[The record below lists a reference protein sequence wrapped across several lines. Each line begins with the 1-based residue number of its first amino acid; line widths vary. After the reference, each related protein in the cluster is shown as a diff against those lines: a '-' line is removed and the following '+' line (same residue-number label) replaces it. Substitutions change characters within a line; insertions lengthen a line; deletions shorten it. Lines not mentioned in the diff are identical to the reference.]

1 MSLIGRAA
9 ERAAMQQA
17 VDDAA
22 RGRGRTVIVRGEPG
36 IGKTELLRAT
46 RRYAAGAGLMVRSGR
61 ATELEQDVPLAGLS
75 AMGLAPADGQPDWQW
90 AQSAADDL
98 RDAAGDRA
106 VALLVDDAHWADPA
120 TVDALAIL
128 LSRPPRIPAVLMIT
142 ARPGP
147 VADALVRVATT
158 APGGC
163 LVMDLGPLDEAD
175 SIRLL
180 RDHGVTG
187 DRPDLVMASGGNPLF
202 LRELASHDDES
213 VPTGIVAAVHR
224 ELAGLSAD
232 AVRLVEAAALLGDPF
247 EVGLAARVAGLPEQR
262 TDDLLAE
269 LTAHRFLHPGADLAQ
284 FRFRHPVVRSA
295 VLESTDVSRR
305 RTLHRSAAAVLAAGG
320 APAPSIAR
328 HLRPVA
334 EFGDTAAARTLIEA
348 AEQVRHRSP
357 SVAAD
362 WYTAAL
368 RCDPRLAPGYTQHL
382 ITALVQSGRAVEALD
397 RMGDELERLPAGNPD
412 WTDLTLRAAALER
425 LTGLITSSERRLA
438 AVDPTGLPPA
448 GRSDWYAASAVS
460 AFHAGRFEQVAP
472 LVGQAAAARP
482 GRGGEGLLD
491 AAREVL
497 LAMTAQFRGDLDQA
511 SKSAAEARRIVEHAS
526 VAEILGHADISAM
539 VPWTLAQI
547 DRFDDVLVTA
557 RRAAGVTRAAG
568 NLFAA
573 APAALAEVLGLAL
586 TGRLTEAAALSE
598 QVTVEARIA
607 RLDQPLQ
614 WALWLHAWVLAER
627 DELARATT
635 LAQEAHAMATRL
647 EPSVMTTNAR
657 SVLGSTLIMAGRAE
671 EGVPLLVAHDE
682 PGWICRWA
690 PRLVQGLLALGDD
703 AAAAEHVERVRA
715 LPAADLLTSA
725 AVGRDQA
732 EALLLLAR
740 DEPGAALAAAQRATA
755 EARDAGM
762 RWEQARGLH
771 LCGLARAA
779 DDPAGA
785 ADTLRDART
794 LARQCGALLLERQIG
809 RDLRRLVRGT
819 ATPHS
824 RTGPLNGELTAR
836 EREIAALVAD
846 GLTNRQIAAR
856 LFVSEKT
863 VESHLS
869 KAFGKLGVNSRAALA
884 AQVAAP

>member
-1 MSLIGRAA
+1 MSLIGRTA
-9 ERAAMQQA
+9 ERAALQQA

-22 RGRGRTVIVRGEPG
+22 QGRGRTLIVRGEPG

-46 RRYAAGAGLMVRSGR
+46 RRYATAAGLMVRSGR

-75 AMGLAPADGQPDWQW
+75 AMGLAPAHGQPDWQW
-90 AQSAADDL
+90 AQSAAESL
-98 RDAAGDRA
+98 SAAAGDRA

-128 LSRPPRIPAVLMIT
+128 LSRPPRIPAVLVIT
-142 ARPGP
+142 TRPGP
-147 VADALVRVATT
+147 VADALVRVATA

-163 LVMDLGPLDEAD
+163 RVIDLGPLDETD
-175 SIRLL
+175 STRLL
-180 RDHGVTG
+180 RDHGVNG
-187 DRPDLVMASGGNPLF
+187 SRPDLVRASGGNPLF
-202 LRELASHDDES
+202 LRELASHDGQS

-224 ELAGLSAD
+224 EVAALSAD

-247 EVGLAARVAGLPEQR
+247 EVGLAARVAALPEQR
-262 TDDLLAE
+262 ADDLLAE
-269 LTAHRFLHPGADLAQ
+269 LTSRRFLHPGADLAQ

-295 VLESTDVSRR
+295 VLQSTDVARR
-305 RTLHRSAAAVLAAGG
+305 RALHRSAAAVLARGG
-320 APAPSIAR
+320 APAPAIAR

-334 EFGDTAAARTLIEA
+334 EFGDVSTAGTLIEA
-348 AEQVRHRSP
+348 ADQVRHRSP

-362 WYTAAL
+362 WYAAAL
-368 RCDPRLAPGYTQHL
+368 RCDPRLAAAHTRHL
-382 ITALVQSGRAVEALD
+382 ITALVQSGRVAEALD
-397 RMGDELERLPAGNPD
+397 RMSDELGRLPTGGQD
-412 WTDLTLRAAALER
+412 WTELTLRAAALER
-425 LTGLITSSERRLA
+425 LTGLVTSSERRLA
-438 AVDPTGLPPA
+438 AVDPAGLPPA

-460 AFHAGRFEQVAP
+460 AFHAGRFEQVGP
-472 LVGQAAAARP
+472 LVAEAVAARP
-482 GRGGEGLLD
+482 DQGGEGLLD

-497 LAMTAQFRGDLDQA
+497 LAMTAQWRGDPAQA
-511 SKSAAEARRIVEHAS
+511 SRSAADACRIMENASAAE
-526 VAEILGHADISAM
+526 ILSHADISAM

-547 DRFDDVLVTA
+547 DRFDDVLLTA
-557 RRAAGVTRAAG
+557 RRAAGVNRAAG

-573 APAALAEVLGLAL
+573 TPAALAEVLGLAL

-627 DELARATT
+627 DELARAAT
-635 LAQEAHAMATRL
+635 LAQEAHAMAARL

-657 SVLGSTLIMAGRAE
+657 SVLGSTLIMAGRPE
-671 EGVPLLVAHDE
+671 EGVPLLAAHDE

-690 PRLVQGLLALGDD
+690 PRLVEGLLALGEET
-703 AAAAEHVERVRA
+703 AAAEHVERVRS
-715 LPAADLLTSA
+715 LPAADLLASA

-732 EALLLLAR
+732 EALLLLATGDTAR
-740 DEPGAALAAAQRATA
+740 ALTAAQRATA
-755 EARDAGM
+755 AAQEVGM

-771 LCGLARAA
+771 LCGQARAT

-785 ADTLRDART
+785 GDALRDART
-794 LARQCGALLLERQIG
+794 LAHQCGALRLERQIG
-809 RDLRRLVRGT
+809 RDLRRLVRGSAARHPQT
-819 ATPHS
+819 ALPAA
-824 RTGPLNGELTAR
+824 GLTAR

-846 GLTNRQIAAR
+846 GMTNRQIAAR

-869 KAFGKLGVNSRAALA
+869 NAFGKLGVSSRAALA
-884 AQVAAP
+884 AQVGQP